1 LNDRSDLDSLSVRP
15 ALRCDEQFAY
25 SKNDM
30 NLLFIRCYAAA
41 HQRSKIIVLE
51 IYYALVYE

>member
-1 LNDRSDLDSLSVRP
+1 MVSNNLSLRKLS
-15 ALRCDEQFAY
+15 EQFAY

-30 NLLFIRCYAAA
+30 NLLFIGCYAAA